1 MAGDPRTEYL
11 ALVDELTEH
20 DRRYYV
26 DANPT
31 ISDAEYD
38 QANQRLRALEAE
50 HPDWVVAW
58 SPTKRVGHAPVSDFP
73 KVTRPV
79 AMLSLD
85 NTYDEAELRAF
96 YDRVVKGLDGD
107 VPVFSVEPKIDG
119 FGIELTYERGVLAL
133 GATRGDGR
141 IGEDVTA
148 NVRMVKGVAL
158 RLREPLTPVE
168 TERLVVRGEIYMTKQ
183 EFAAINAAR
192 AEAGEEPFKNPRN
205 TAAGSIK
212 QLDPREVAKRPMR
225 TILYEVVD
233 GERYASGHIASLER
247 IRALGLPIS
256 GHNSRAT
263 SWDELIACVH
273 SWFDRRDEL
282 AYELDGL
289 VLKVDDFAQ
298 RTALGTTAKFPRW
311 AIAYKFPARQVT
323 TVLRDIL
330 SNIGRTGAVTPVAI
344 LDPVDVSGTTVSRAS
359 VHNWDIVARIG
370 LGKGDRVLLE
380 KAGEIIPQ
388 ILGVTE
394 KGEGPAFE
402 PPSACPSC
410 GSALM
415 REDGKVALLCP
426 NRIGCPAQ
434 RLASIEFFASRG
446 QMNIDGLGEKV
457 VAQLIE
463 TGLVHDVADLFV
475 LTEDQL
481 EKLERFG
488 KLSAHNVIAAI
499 AKAKASAT
507 FARLLAALGIA
518 NLGGVLARPI
528 AEKYGTLGALRAAV
542 AAAEPE
548 ALVAQLCEIDGIGE
562 TIAQSVDRFL
572 RDPHVAAVLDKL
584 AARGVDPAQPVR
596 AVHEGPLTGKT
607 LVVTGTMTAPR
618 ADVQK
623 RIEVAG
629 GKVSGSVSKKT
640 SYLVAGE
647 DTGKSKLEA
656 AHTFGV
662 RVITEQELAQLLAG
676 EALPELVE
684 PEAPE
689 APPAASDAA
698 PAKPRKPRAR
708 KTKAAE
714 PAASTDAAE
723 AIATP
728 DAAEEPS

>member
-1 MAGDPRTEYL
+1 MGSDPRQDYL
-11 ALVDELTEH
+11 ALVDDLTEH

-26 DANPT
+26 EANPS
-31 ISDAEYD
+31 ISDGEYD
-38 QANQRLRALEAE
+38 RLSQQLRAIEAA
-50 HPDWVVAW
+50 HPDWVVEW
-58 SPTKRVGHAPVSDFP
+58 SPTRRVGHAPVSEFP
-73 KVTRPV
+73 KVERPV

-85 NTYDEAELRAF
+85 NTYDEAELKAF

-107 VPVFSVEPKIDG
+107 IPVFSIEPKIDG
-119 FGIELTYERGVLAL
+119 FGIELVYERGVLAL

-158 RLREPLTPVE
+158 RLREPLTPAE

-212 QLDPREVAKRPMR
+212 QMDPREVAKRPMR

-233 GERYASGHIASLER
+233 GERYAAGHIASLER

-256 GHNSRAT
+256 GHNAKAA

-289 VLKVDDFAQ
+289 VIKVDDFAQ

-330 SNIGRTGAVTPVAI
+330 SNIGRTGTVTPVAI
-344 LDPVDVSGTTVSRAS
+344 LDPVDVSGTTVARAS

-394 KGEGPAFE
+394 KGEGPAFA
-402 PPSACPSC
+402 PPTQCPSC
-410 GSALM
+410 SAELM
-415 REDGKVALLCP
+415 REEGKVALLCP
-426 NRIGCPAQ
+426 NRLGCPAQ
-434 RLASIEFFASRG
+434 QLASIEFFASRG

-457 VAQLIE
+457 VAQLVE

-475 LTEDQL
+475 LTEEQL
-481 EKLERFG
+481 EKLDRFG
-488 KLSAHNVIAAI
+488 KLSARNVIAAI
-499 AKAKASAT
+499 AKAKAGAT
-507 FARLLAALGIA
+507 CARLLAALGIA

-528 AEKYGTLGALRAAV
+528 AEKYGTLGALRAA
-542 AAAEPE
+542 AAALEPE
-548 ALVAQLCEIDGIGE
+548 AFVAALCEIDGIGE
-562 TIAQSVDRFL
+562 TIAESVDRFL
-572 RDPHVAAVLDKL
+572 RDPHVAQVLDKL
-584 AARGVDPAQPVR
+584 AARGVDPAQPIRLVT
-596 AVHEGPLTGKT
+596 EGPLTGKT
-607 LVVTGTMTAPR
+607 LVVTGTLTAPR

-623 RIEVAG
+623 KIEAAG

-640 SYLVAGE
+640 SYLVAGA
-647 DTGKSKLEA
+647 DTGQAKLEA
-656 AHTFGV
+656 AQKHGV
-662 RVITEQELAQLLAG
+662 RVIGEQALAQLLAG
-676 EALPELVE
+676 EELPEEV
-684 PEAPE
+684 EAPE
-689 APPAASDAA
+689 AGDASESAN
-698 PAKPRKPRAR
+698 
-708 KTKAAE
+708 T
-714 PAASTDAAE
+714 
-723 AIATP
+723 ATP
-728 DAAEEPS
+728 DAGETPEA